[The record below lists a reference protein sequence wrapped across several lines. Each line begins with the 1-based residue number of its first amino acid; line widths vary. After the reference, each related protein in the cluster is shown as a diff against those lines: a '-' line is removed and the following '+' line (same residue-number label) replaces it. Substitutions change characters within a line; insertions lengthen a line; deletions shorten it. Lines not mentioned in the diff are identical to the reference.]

1 VSAESSLDTLGVW
14 DEAATLPAQLVEAL
28 DWSRENVVIESL
40 ARYAIRSVVA
50 VGLGAAGTACEA
62 IASLSAADLAIPL
75 TVGHGGELPA
85 FVDRY
90 SLVIALAASPG
101 SAETDAAVRAAHA
114 VGAHVLTVGHV
125 GEGRPSFVLSTA
137 SEDAVRCPAITGA
150 RSGRV
155 TLAGLVVPVLV
166 ALERL
171 RLGRD
176 WDGDLRAAADVL
188 AVRRDA
194 LMAPGGIPEVLA
206 RHIGRT
212 FPLVYGSPGIGAI
225 AARWWKDEVNRNAK
239 SPAFASELP
248 DVTYGEL
255 AGWGQSGDVTRQ
267 VLTLIELRHSGERQ
281 RTADLFAAVTSAT
294 DEVMADILEV
304 EAIGADDLTRFFDL
318 ALIGQLV
325 SLHLAAQE
333 GVDPGPTPALDEARA
348 GGALPSSA

>member
-1 VSAESSLDTLGVW
+1 MSAGPSLDTLGVW
-14 DEAATLPAQLVEAL
+14 GEAAALPEQLVEVL

-50 VGLGAAGTACEA
+50 VGLGVAATACEA
-62 IASLSAADLAIPL
+62 IAALSAPDFALPL
-75 TVGHGGELPA
+75 TVRHDAELPA

-101 SAETDAAVRAAHA
+101 CAETDAAVRAARA

-125 GEGRPSFVLSTA
+125 DDDEPSFVLSTA
-137 SEDAVRCPAITGA
+137 GEDAVRCPAITSA
-150 RSGRV
+150 TSGRV

-176 WDGDLRAAADVL
+176 WAQDLRAASAAL
-188 AVRRDA
+188 ASRRDA
-194 LMAPGGIPEVLA
+194 LMAAGGLPEELA

-212 FPLVYGSPGIGAI
+212 FPLVYGSSGIGAV

-239 SPAFASELP
+239 SPAFAAELP
-248 DVTYGEL
+248 EVTYGEL

-267 VLTLIELRHSGERQ
+267 VLTLIELRHGGDSQ
-281 RTADLFAAVTSAT
+281 RTADLFAAVTAAT
-294 DEVMADILEV
+294 DEVMADVLSV
-304 EAIGADDLTRFFDL
+304 EATGHDDLTRFFDL

-333 GVDPGPTPALDEARA
+333 GVDPGPTPALDDAHA
-348 GGALPSSA
+348 GAALP

>member
-1 VSAESSLDTLGVW
+1 MRAASSLDTLGAW
-14 DEAATLPAQLVEAL
+14 DEAASLPEQLVEVL

-50 VGLGAAGTACEA
+50 VGLGVAGTACEA
-62 IASLSAADLAIPL
+62 IATLGGPDLAVPL
-75 TVGHGGELPA
+75 TVGHGSELPA

-125 GEGRPSFVLSTA
+125 GDGRASFVLSTA
-137 SEDAVRCPAITGA
+137 SEDAVRSPAITGA

-176 WDGDLRAAADVL
+176 WTADLQAASAAL
-188 AVRRDA
+188 AKRRDA
-194 LMAPGGIPEVLA
+194 LMTPGGLPEVLA

-212 FPLVYGSPGIGAI
+212 FPLVYGSSGIGAI
-225 AARWWKDEVNRNAK
+225 AATWWKDEVNRNAK
-239 SPAFASELP
+239 SPAFAGELP
-248 DVTYGEL
+248 GVTYGEL

-267 VLTLIELRHSGERQ
+267 VLTLIQLRHGGESQ
-281 RTADLFAAVTSAT
+281 RTGDLFAAVTAAT
-294 DEVMADILEV
+294 DEVMADIFEV
-304 EAIGADDLTRFFDL
+304 EAIGDDELTRFFDL
-318 ALIGQLV
+318 ALLGQLV

-333 GVDPGPTPALDEARA
+333 GVDPGPTPALDDARS
-348 GGALPSSA
+348 GAAPT